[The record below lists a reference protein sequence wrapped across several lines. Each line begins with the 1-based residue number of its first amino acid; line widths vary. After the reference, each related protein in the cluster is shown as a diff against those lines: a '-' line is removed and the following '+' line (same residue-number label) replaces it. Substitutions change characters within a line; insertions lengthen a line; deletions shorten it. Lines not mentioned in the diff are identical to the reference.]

1 MKRLIFS
8 SLILACLSTGAFAQT
23 AAPAAVTPAAP
34 SAAAPMK
41 GANSFTEAQAKQRI
55 EKAGFTSVTGL
66 TKDADG
72 IWRGKASKGGAMVEV
87 ALDYKGNVSSN

>member
-8 SLILACLSTGAFAQT
+8 NLIMAGLSTGVFAQS
-23 AAPAAVTPAAP
+23 ATPAMSPSAP

-41 GANSFTEAQAKQRI
+41 GANSFTEAQAKERI
-55 EKAGFTSVTGL
+55 EKAGFTSVSGL

-72 IWRGKASKGGAMVEV
+72 VWRGKASKGDAMVEV
-87 ALDYKGNVSSN
+87 ALDYKGNASSN